1 MSIKKL
7 RITVD
12 GKAYEATVEVLDGV
26 ASAPAPAVAAV
37 AAPAAP
43 VKSAPVAAPPGAG
56 SPAARPAV
64 TAGSGD
70 ILAPLTG
77 LIVEVKVTVGQDVK
91 AGDPVL
97 VLEAMKMNT
106 VIPAPKAGKVAAIN
120 CAKGENVEEGKVL
133 VSIA

>member
-12 GKAYEATVEVLDGV
+12 GKAYEATVEVLDGLTTV
-26 ASAPAPAVAAV
+26 PPAA
-37 AAPAAP
+37 AAPVVAAAP
-43 VKSAPVAAPPGAG
+43 VKSAPVAAPAGAG
-56 SPAARPAV
+56 SSAARPAV
-64 TAGSGD
+64 SAGAGD

-77 LIVEVKVTVGQDVK
+77 LIVEVKVAVGQEVK

-106 VIPAPKAGKVAAIN
+106 VIPAPKAGKIAAIN